1 MNWLDAVCFLPLAFI
16 CNTALPVPFDPV
28 LIYFASHHD
37 SKATFFFAAA
47 ASICAGL
54 AAVAETGVL
63 KSLGSKIG
71 FDDGGQFTRTSS
83 FYFFAM
89 LVALL
94 PLPFSIVR
102 LAVLR
107 NPPKRFP
114 YGLAVVLGRFPRYLV
129 TAGLWHAIHL
139 PSWTAVLLLIGASG
153 FALRKK
159 MLEIHGFGN
168 SSGSAGSAVNIHRA
182 L

>member
-1 MNWLDAVCFLPLAFI
+1 MNWFDAICFFPLAFL

-37 SKATFFFAAA
+37 SKATIVFAAG

-63 KSLGSKIG
+63 KSLGGKIG
-71 FDDGGQFTRTSS
+71 FNDGGQFTRTLG
-83 FYFFAM
+83 FYFFVM

-94 PLPFSIVR
+94 PLPFSLVR
-102 LAVLR
+102 FAVVR
-107 NPPKRFP
+107 NSPKRFP
-114 YGLAVVLGRFPRYLV
+114 YGLAVVLGRFPRYVV

-139 PSWTAVLLLIGASG
+139 PAWAAVLILIGTCV
-153 FALRKK
+153 FAVRKEMSVLARISRIYEWK
-159 MLEIHGFGN
+159 QFTN
-168 SSGSAGSAVNIHRA
+168 
-182 L
+182 

>member
-1 MNWLDAVCFLPLAFI
+1 MKLLDALCFLPLAFL

-37 SKATFFFAAA
+37 SKATIVFAAG

-63 KSLGSKIG
+63 KSLGGRIG
-71 FDDGGQFTRTSS
+71 FDDGGQFSRSLS
-83 FYFFAM
+83 FYLFAM

-107 NPPKRFP
+107 KPPERFL
-114 YGLAVVLGRFPRYLV
+114 YGSAVVLGRFPRYLV

-139 PSWTAVLLLIGASG
+139 PSWTAVLLLIGTSG
-153 FALRKK
+153 FALRRK
-159 MLEIHGFGN
+159 MPVPSWISRIYVRKQFTD
-168 SSGSAGSAVNIHRA
+168 
-182 L
+182 